1 MPKYTVAQIKKK
13 IAAARKYR
21 MVYTICH
28 CVEHTC
34 MVKTGPLT
42 RREIYYRLHQYQ
54 DLGLVPK
61 VVYTDNYV
69 IYEGKPCQVVQIE
82 YTVPQS
88 FE

>member
-1 MPKYTVAQIKKK
+1 MPKYTVAQTKK
-13 IAAARKYR
+13 IAAAREYR

-28 CVEHTC
+28 CVERTC

-42 RREIYYRLHQYQ
+42 RREIYCRLHQYQ
-54 DLGLVPK
+54 DLGVVPK
-61 VVYTDNYV
+61 VVYTDKYV

-82 YTVPQS
+82 YTVGNY

>member
-1 MPKYTVAQIKKK
+1 MPKYTVEQKKK

-21 MVYTICH
+21 MVYTVCR
-28 CVEHTC
+28 CRVRTC
-34 MVKTGPLT
+34 TVKTGPLT

-54 DLGLVPK
+54 DLGVVPT
-61 VVYTDNYV
+61 VVYTDKYV

-82 YTVPQS
+82 YTSPQS

>member
-1 MPKYTVAQIKKK
+1 MPKYTVEQTKK

-21 MVYTICH
+21 MVYTVCR
-28 CVEHTC
+28 CRVCTC
-34 MVKTGPLT
+34 TVKTGPLT

-54 DLGLVPK
+54 NLGVVPK
-61 VVYTDNYV
+61 VVYTDKYV

-82 YTVPQS
+82 YSVPQS